1 MKGNVL
7 SESLP
12 CPSLLEGYWW
22 RWKGQPAGQSQ
33 QVGRGA
39 QPGAALCRWPLPFSG
54 LCTAS
59 LSVFLGDG
67 QPHPVP
73 FDPGALWLCPLHAS
87 KTLTAQA
94 VYSSSGTFQGV
105 EALGPSY
112 KGLGAQDVSPRN
124 TTPQS
129 PPAPDACRLHTSK
142 DIKQP
147 ELSSSRCLQLH
158 CLPSL
163 GKELPI
169 HFLAG
174 TLDPPRSPLFGFRDG
189 K

>member
-1 MKGNVL
+1 MSFL
-7 SESLP
+7 SPCLVPLCLRVIGGGGKVSQRDRVSKWGEGPSLELP
-12 CPSLLEGYWW
+12 CAGGPFPSVV
-22 RWKGQPAGQSQ
+22 S
-33 QVGRGA
+33 A
-39 QPGAALCRWPLPFSG
+39 QPE
-54 LCTAS
+54 
-59 LSVFLGDG
+59 SVFLGDG

-73 FDPGALWLCPLHAS
+73 FDPGALWLCPLHAL

-112 KGLGAQDVSPRN
+112 KGLGAQDASPRN

-174 TLDPPRSPLFGFRDG
+174 TPDPPRSPLFGFRDG